1 MKPKISPDQLFM
13 RRCFELAKKGLGYTY
28 PNPLVGSVIVHNNQI
43 IGEGWHQKAG
53 EAHAEINAIN
63 SVKNKALLAE
73 STLYVNLEPCNHIG
87 RTPPCSLRIVKEGIP
102 RVIVGCID
110 PFEKVNGGGIMTL
123 NQAGTETTLN
133 VLQNEA
139 RHLNRRF
146 FTYHQ
151 KKRPY
156 IILKW
161 AESQDGY
168 IAPTKAQRSKKAPV
182 FLTQRP
188 EQILVHQWRKEEQAI
203 LVGAQTVVD
212 DNPSL
217 TTRWVEGNNP
227 FRLIL
232 DPNGRVDPKAN
243 VFDSKA
249 PSLHLTH
256 LELATTSMTPPQKQ
270 LLQLM
275 DILYQKEISSVIIEG
290 GKKTLDHFI
299 QNDLWDEARV
309 FKTPV
314 ILKEGIPAPLISGK
328 EHYVETGNY
337 QLILPPQTGR

>member
-1 MKPKISPDQLFM
+1 MSLDQLFM

-28 PNPLVGSVIVHNNQI
+28 PNPLVGSVIVHNNKI

-63 SVKNKALLAE
+63 NVKNKTLLAE
-73 STLYVNLEPCNHIG
+73 STLYVNLEPCNHTG
-87 RTPPCSLRIVKEGIP
+87 RTPPCSLRIAKEGIP
-102 RVIVGCID
+102 RVVVGCID
-110 PFEKVNGGGIMTL
+110 PFEKVNGSGIMTL
-123 NQAGTETTLN
+123 NQAGTKTTLN

-168 IAPTKAQRSKKAPV
+168 IAPIKMQRSKKAPV

-188 EQILVHQWRKEEQAI
+188 EQVLVHQWRKEEQAI

-217 TTRWVEGNNP
+217 TTRWIEGKNP

-232 DPNGRVDPKAN
+232 DPNGRVDSKAK
-243 VFDSKA
+243 VFDNKA

-256 LELATTSMTPPQKQ
+256 LELATTSNTSPQKQ
-270 LLQLM
+270 LQQLM
-275 DILYQKEISSVIIEG
+275 NILYQKEISSVIIEG
-290 GKKTLDHFI
+290 GKKTLDYFI
-299 QNDLWDEARV
+299 KNKLWDEARV
-309 FKTPV
+309 FRTSV
-314 ILKEGIPAPLISGK
+314 VLKEGVPKPLIFGT
-328 EHYVETGNY
+328 EHYVQTGNY
-337 QLILPPQTGR
+337 HLILPLQIGR